1 LCHAVNRK
9 VSVVV
14 IDGITIGH
22 PCCAHHNCQIPLA
35 SNRHRYCP
43 AHSSLN
49 GQCVIVGCNADA
61 VDGCMTCADSVHRE
75 VERVKKVRGEGRFQ
89 LKDRLQRQR
98 VAHPNDSVAQDI
110 DVTELEDVD
119 DAQEEF
125 SVDSEG
131 RVILDSG
138 DNFTGPNGDDVHA
151 EPNDDNNDQ
160 MPPVEPYDPVET
172 GIELMEDGGLVNGAR
187 PKKIRAQFGRKHTH
201 NEQIMVAPCGMI
213 LARSTF
219 FGAEAVSTVVVC
231 NPCHVLRAHL
241 KVTFRNSLNGPSV
254 STA

>member
-1 LCHAVNRK
+1 
-9 VSVVV
+9 
-14 IDGITIGH
+14 
-22 PCCAHHNCQIPLA
+22 
-35 SNRHRYCP
+35 
-43 AHSSLN
+43 
-49 GQCVIVGCNADA
+49 
-61 VDGCMTCADSVHRE
+61 MTCADLVHQE
-75 VERVKKVRGEGRFQ
+75 VECVKKVCGEGRFQ
-89 LKDRLQRQR
+89 LKDQLQRQR

-138 DNFTGPNGDDVHA
+138 DNSTGLNGDDVHA
-151 EPNDDNNDQ
+151 TPNNDNDNR

-172 GIELMEDGGLVNGAR
+172 GIVNGAR

-201 NEQIMVAPCGMI
+201 NEQIMVTPCGMI
-213 LARSTF
+213 LTRSTF
-219 FGAEAVSTVVVC
+219 FGAEAISTVVIC
-231 NPCHVLRAHL
+231 IPCHVLRAHL